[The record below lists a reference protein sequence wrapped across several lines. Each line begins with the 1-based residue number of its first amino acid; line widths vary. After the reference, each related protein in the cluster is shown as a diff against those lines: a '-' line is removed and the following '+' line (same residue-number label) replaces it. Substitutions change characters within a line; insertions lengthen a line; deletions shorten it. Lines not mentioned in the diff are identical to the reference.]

1 MPWTGVGGLDGPPP
15 SDHGEDK
22 GRGCVQ
28 PHRRGPSF
36 PSRAAQPCLL
46 CRHVKLS
53 DYLYLFSWLF
63 VVKQSVLIFC
73 FCISVTIPNKPLDH
87 FSFLLAWCGALGLL
101 REGCGPLRGG
111 WGPPHPQ
118 PSEGQERC
126 FEWTHRHL
134 LSHVPIPSKQPL
146 LGPGSAL
153 GFGPGDFRPWVW
165 PGRTGLCLLREVTL
179 KCPTSA
185 SAPPPMRAAPAS
197 RGEAQAP
204 LLPPTH
210 RPPVQQPP
218 ALPVGARRSHRS
230 PQPSGACPP
239 RPLDPILGRLM
250 AAPGSPA
257 ARPCQPAPTVLGQQ
271 GGRQGVPPWGGPVG
285 EERAEDWR
293 AGQDAHRD
301 PREGAFVSRAFLAA
315 GVPGGEDR
323 GQRSEGLKLGPSV
336 RHVLLT
342 CGGGHQSLPAGSRAQ
357 TGPGLSICWEV
368 TGSHLL

>member
-185 SAPPPMRAAPAS
+185 SAPPP
-197 RGEAQAP
+197 
-204 LLPPTH
+204 
-210 RPPVQQPP
+210 
-218 ALPVGARRSHRS
+218 
-230 PQPSGACPP
+230 
-239 RPLDPILGRLM
+239 
-250 AAPGSPA
+250 
-257 ARPCQPAPTVLGQQ
+257 
-271 GGRQGVPPWGGPVG
+271 
-285 EERAEDWR
+285 
-293 AGQDAHRD
+293 
-301 PREGAFVSRAFLAA
+301 
-315 GVPGGEDR
+315 
-323 GQRSEGLKLGPSV
+323 
-336 RHVLLT
+336 
-342 CGGGHQSLPAGSRAQ
+342 
-357 TGPGLSICWEV
+357 
-368 TGSHLL
+368 